1 MIKNIK
7 NIKVEYPDAMTDREV
22 GIYVDDTI
30 AQSKVALA
38 RIEIMLVNN
47 EVEIKS
53 YERSPISRVRRITGY
68 CVKISN
74 MNEAKKAEIAARKV
88 HFQVNK

>member
-7 NIKVEYPDAMTDREV
+7 NINVVYPDVMEDWEV
-22 GIYVDDTI
+22 KIYVDDTI
-30 AQSKVALA
+30 AQSKVPLA
-38 RIEIMLVNN
+38 RIEIKLVSG

-53 YERSPISRVRRITGY
+53 FERSPISRVRRITGY

-74 MNEAKKAEIAARKV
+74 MNESKKAEIAARKV

>member
-7 NIKVEYPDAMTDREV
+7 NIKVEYPDVMEDWEV
-22 GIYVDDTI
+22 NIYVDDAI
-30 AQSKVALA
+30 ARSKVNLA
-38 RIEIMLVNN
+38 KIEIMLKDG

-88 HFQVNK
+88 HFEVK

>member
-7 NIKVEYPDAMTDREV
+7 NIKVEYPDVMSDREV
-22 GIYVDDTI
+22 QVYVEDAI
-30 AQSKVALA
+30 ATSRVDLA
-38 RIEIMLVNN
+38 RIDIKLIGD
-47 EVEIKS
+47 EVDVKS
-53 YERSPISRVRRITGY
+53 YEKSPISRVRRITGY

-88 HFQVNK
+88 HFEVK